1 MVRYPQGTVRKN
13 QVFTSLRRRTDKV
26 FSVQRVPMVDEYKG
40 GGGRSNVKV
49 VNHILTWRVT
59 CQSRS
64 APTPGRDIFDRS

>member
-40 GGGRSNVKV
+40 GGGE
-49 VNHILTWRVT
+49 
-59 CQSRS
+59 
-64 APTPGRDIFDRS
+64 